1 MSKKEFSVL
10 FDTPEYTQ
18 VAGDIEAVFD
28 LLKEK
33 FKQDFDKRHQNASEI
48 SMEDLEL
55 YTEEMQVFDLVKN
68 MTVAIATQ
76 LDNMAER
83 QAEIFA
89 MIASDN
95 KDEE

>member
-1 MSKKEFSVL
+1 MTKKEFSVL

-33 FKQDFDKRHQNASEI
+33 IKQDFDKANPNASEI
-48 SMEDLEL
+48 PMEVLENHIEGL
-55 YTEEMQVFDLVKN
+55 QMFDLVRN

-89 MIASDN
+89 MVASTH